1 MLLGCGVSKIFFTA
15 GNPDVSVPLVYPFLA
30 YAVGRGALAAFR
42 PARRAG
48 ALMPLVSTRFLLLG
62 VIALVAMRIDFGV
75 AWSGT
80 SDISTAGV
88 VGADRIEHGLP
99 LYVDNDAHGDT
110 YGPVNYLMYVPW
122 ELAFPFHPPRNSAA
136 RASTLTFDLLT
147 ALGLFLLGRSL
158 RPGRTGRRLGLGL
171 AWAWCAVPYSAL
183 VITSATND
191 ALVPWFIVYS
201 LLLLRSPP
209 ARGAVAA
216 LGAMAKF
223 APVLVAP
230 LLISGRGPFRLKQA
244 LIASAAFAAVV
255 VGLVLWFMPAGGLR
269 ELWNTTLG

>member
-88 VGADRIEHGLP
+88 IGADRIEHGLP

-110 YGPVNYLMYVPW
+110 YGPINYLMYVPF
-122 ELAFPFHPPRNSAA
+122 ELIFPYHPPAVDAARGATLAFDA
-136 RASTLTFDLLT
+136 LMV
-147 ALGLFLLGRSL
+147 LGLFLLGRSL
-158 RPGRTGRRLGLGL
+158 RPGPQGTRLG
-171 AWAWCAVPYSAL
+171 
-183 VITSATND
+183 
-191 ALVPWFIVYS
+191 
-201 LLLLRSPP
+201 
-209 ARGAVAA
+209 AA
-216 LGAMAKF
+216 LA
-223 APVLVAP
+223 
-230 LLISGRGPFRLKQA
+230 
-244 LIASAAFAAVV
+244 
-255 VGLVLWFMPAGGLR
+255 
-269 ELWNTTLG
+269 